1 MVIDHAAVGLIE
13 QSELASGV
21 AWSLCGT
28 AMRLVGRVAFPLFA
42 FMIAEGAAHTRDR
55 RWYALRLLLLAV
67 ISEIP
72 FDLVA
77 GGTWLFPADQNTVF
91 TLLLGLL
98 AVWAGDLICG
108 TGSGVSYGNR
118 KKTGDG
124 GRKAVGQRRFPLE
137 YERYPGSGGGSF
149 WTGGLLS
156 ENRLWFYGRTADRYI
171 VYIAHRTTA
180 SHGCLRCI
188 FILHVYG
195 FLWRCGLRC
204 NFPDKPLQWR
214 KRRWERKD
222 FLSVL
227 SVASAGDP
235 GNQDGC
241 GTVKNE
247 IV

>member
-13 QSELASGV
+13 QSELASGA
-21 AWSLCGT
+21 AWSLCGI

-55 RWYALRLLLLAV
+55 RRYALRLLLLAV

-98 AVWAGDLICG
+98 AVWVGDLICG

-118 KKTGDG
+118 EKTGDS

-137 YERYPGSGGGSF
+137 YERYI
-149 WTGGLLS
+149 
-156 ENRLWFYGRTADRYI
+156 R
-171 VYIAHRTTA
+171 
-180 SHGCLRCI
+180 
-188 FILHVYG
+188 
-195 FLWRCGLRC
+195 
-204 NFPDKPLQWR
+204 
-214 KRRWERKD
+214 
-222 FLSVL
+222 VL
-227 SVASAGDP
+227 AAV
-235 GNQDGC
+235 
-241 GTVKNE
+241 
-247 IV
+247 

>member
-1 MVIDHAAVGLIE
+1 MKVRFCFSAEQIKNIALVSMVIDHAAVRLIE

-77 GGTWLFPADQNTVF
+77 GNMAFPADQNTVF

-118 KKTGDG
+118 KKQEMAA
-124 GRKAVGQRRFPLE
+124 GRQ
-137 YERYPGSGGGSF
+137 
-149 WTGGLLS
+149 
-156 ENRLWFYGRTADRYI
+156 
-171 VYIAHRTTA
+171 
-180 SHGCLRCI
+180 
-188 FILHVYG
+188 
-195 FLWRCGLRC
+195 
-204 NFPDKPLQWR
+204 
-214 KRRWERKD
+214 
-222 FLSVL
+222 
-227 SVASAGDP
+227 
-235 GNQDGC
+235 
-241 GTVKNE
+241 
-247 IV
+247 